1 MTPFRLI
8 ESAWTLSIIA
18 VVVIVTWALVGC
30 AAPAQCIRPIVTLE
44 RPVLPTVSAAELAC
58 LSDKAY
64 LDVATRDLLLHQAFE
79 QCKLIVDE
87 LAEVP
92 Q

>member
-8 ESAWTLSIIA
+8 ESARTFSIIA
-18 VVVIVTWALVGC
+18 VVVIVTWALLGC

-44 RPVLPTVSAAELAC
+44 RPLLPTISAAELAC

-64 LDVATRDLLLHQAFE
+64 LDVATRDLLLHQYAE
-79 QCKLIVDE
+79 QCEVIVRE
-87 LAEVP
+87 LAEAP

>member
-1 MTPFRLI
+1 MNSYRLI

-18 VVVIVTWALVGC
+18 FVVIVTWTLLGC
-30 AAPAQCIRPIVTLE
+30 ASQPQCIKPIVTLE

-58 LSDKAY
+58 LSDEAY
-64 LDVATRDLLLHQAFE
+64 LDIATRDLLLHQAFE

-92 Q
+92 K